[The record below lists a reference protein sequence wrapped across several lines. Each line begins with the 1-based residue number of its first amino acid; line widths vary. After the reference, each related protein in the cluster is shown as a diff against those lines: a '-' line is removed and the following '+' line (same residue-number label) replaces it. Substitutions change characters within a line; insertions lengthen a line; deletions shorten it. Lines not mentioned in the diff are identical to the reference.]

1 MLAKIGE
8 SLSKKNS
15 WLITGC
21 IATFI
26 IVKIEFIRLARAG
39 SILWSMFGQELLG
52 LRKLIATAG
61 VVFLIP
67 ALFSFF
73 ISDKT
78 RVGIAISAAVLLL
91 TWKKFLEHAQSVGL
105 KNQVYF
111 ERIGLT
117 VLLLILTPS
126 LYIDRFAELRLTYK
140 EFINLIL

>member
-1 MLAKIGE
+1 M
-8 SLSKKNS
+8 
-15 WLITGC
+15 
-21 IATFI
+21 
-26 IVKIEFIRLARAG
+26 ARAG
-39 SILWSMFGQELLG
+39 SILWSMFGHELLG

-91 TWKKFLEHAQSVGL
+91 TWKIFLEHAQSVGL